1 MSKFIYK
8 LKMLPRFF
16 KDNDVAFSKKA
27 LIAIAAAYIIFPFDI
42 IPDPIL
48 FLGWIDDIVIFLY
61 TYSKLSDYLEKYMP
75 KKNKKSRVVNF
86 KSKNKNIVD
95 GVEYD
100 IEDKEE

>member
-1 MSKFIYK
+1 
-8 LKMLPRFF
+8 MLPRFF
-16 KDNDVAFSKKA
+16 KDSDVSLSKKA

-48 FLGWIDDIVIFLY
+48 FLGWIDDLIIFLY
-61 TYSKLSDYLEKYMP
+61 AYTKLSDYLDKYIP

-86 KSKNKNIVD
+86 RNKNVVD

-100 IEDKEE
+100 IKDKDNDEQ